1 MTDRARLLPA
11 TEGWPGRA
19 MAECRATYD
28 FCGAGLILE
37 AEEAAIADM
46 FARGFGSFLCDGSR
60 TFSEQPFLLRIRKG
74 EQSIAT
80 DLPLVWSGAFP
91 EGGSGRLFEDAER
104 CLLEVTGS
112 CRVDIEPGSR
122 RAVVSLAD
130 GGMRRFMGS
139 ASMLVLDLTL
149 LAGGQHLVHGASLL
163 RPATGGAILVC
174 GPSGRG
180 KTTTSIALARGGFGL
195 MTDDA
200 SVLTLDG
207 GRVRVWGMPRALKVH
222 RRTAA
227 LMPWLQPF
235 IGEWDINDEQ
245 GVPLRDIAG
254 DVRVAPPS
262 PQPLEA
268 VVLLGDRSPAGHR
281 LDRLSKSEALIE
293 IAADNVAWFEGG
305 APRRSVMLFEA
316 LGEAIAA
323 APTYRLNAG
332 PDLDALPS
340 FIARSLE
347 EAPPLR
353 AAP

>member
-1 MTDRARLLPA
+1 
-11 TEGWPGRA
+11 

-222 RRTAA
+222 RRGCSHSSVNGISMMSRACRFA
-227 LMPWLQPF
+227 
-235 IGEWDINDEQ
+235 I
-245 GVPLRDIAG
+245 
-254 DVRVAPPS
+254 S
-262 PQPLEA
+262 PETC
-268 VVLLGDRSPAGHR
+268 GSRR
-281 LDRLSKSEALIE
+281 R
-293 IAADNVAWFEGG
+293 
-305 APRRSVMLFEA
+305 RRSRSRRSSSSA
-316 LGEAIAA
+316 TG
-323 APTYRLNAG
+323 
-332 PDLDALPS
+332 
-340 FIARSLE
+340 ARRVTGSIGSRK
-347 EAPPLR
+347 AR
-353 AAP
+353 R